1 MIALDF
7 KVVRTNCARMTK
19 GASSPG
25 LAARLQSLLFVPGSR
40 PDRFAAALAS
50 GADAVC
56 IDLEDSVPAQDK
68 AAAREAAMAAIA
80 ADESGQLILR
90 CNGLGTLDGV
100 QDLGA
105 IASAIA
111 RGANAPP
118 LLLLPKVENAEQ
130 LTVLAQ
136 LSSDRL
142 GLVPLIESP
151 RGLRA
156 AAVIGAV
163 PGVAGMM
170 FGGGDLSAELGVEFA
185 WEPLSVARGLFVL
198 ACAEAGVPA
207 IDVPWIRLDDAEGL
221 ADETRRAK
229 TLGFTAKAAIHPAQ
243 IPAIHA
249 VMRPTSDEIEEARA
263 AAFAFAEAGGA
274 AVRFRG
280 RMLEAPVMRRY
291 RRILEQERHHA

>member
-1 MIALDF
+1 M
-7 KVVRTNCARMTK
+7 TN
-19 GASSPG
+19 GAHLSA

-40 PDRFAAALAS
+40 PDRFAGALAS

-56 IDLEDSVPAQDK
+56 IDLEDSVPAPDK
-68 AAAREAAMAAIA
+68 AAARESALAAIA
-80 ADESGQLILR
+80 GDETGRLILR
-90 CNGLGTLDGV
+90 CNGLGTIDGV

-105 IASAIA
+105 IASALA
-111 RGANAPP
+111 KGANAPP

-136 LSSDRL
+136 LTGDRL

-156 AAVIGAV
+156 AAAIGSV
-163 PGVAGMM
+163 PGVAAMM
-170 FGGGDLSAELGVEFA
+170 FGGGDLSAELGVELA
-185 WEPLSVARGLFVL
+185 WEPLSVARGLFIL

-207 IDVPWIRLDDAEGL
+207 IDVPWIRLDDAPGL
-221 ADETRRAK
+221 EDETRRAK
-229 TLGFTAKAAIHPAQ
+229 ALGFAAKAAIHPAQ
-243 IPAIHA
+243 IPTIHA
-249 VMRPTSDEIEEARA
+249 VMRPTSDEVDEAHA
-263 AAFAFAEAGGA
+263 AEIAFAEAGGG

-291 RRILEQERHHA
+291 RRILEQEQHHA